1 MSEGFTSNGPLVLLK
16 FPQYPQKLA
25 KVAEYCQFL
34 GRRVTVR
41 YRLGDILLSATG
53 TFCADSGRS
62 IFLEQSLE
70 QRGTRK
76 YFRWE
81 IPYPYIYRVQI
92 EATTDAETPG
102 TQNEHNGAT
111 VQKQETAESSRKAAA
126 TAAGESSNRASSLTF
141 LNPRTSE
148 ETA

>member
-1 MSEGFTSNGPLVLLK
+1 MK
-16 FPQYPQKLA
+16 FYAYAKTLA
-25 KVAEYCQFL
+25 KVAEYSQFL
-34 GRRVTVR
+34 GCRVTVR
-41 YRLGDILLSATG
+41 YRLGDVLLSASG

-81 IPYPYIYRVQI
+81 IPYPYIYRIQT
-92 EATTDAETPG
+92 EPTDAETTG
-102 TQNEHNGAT
+102 TQNEHRVAT
-111 VQKQETAESSRKAAA
+111 LQKHETNVEGSKKGAA
-126 TAAGESSNRASSLTF
+126 TAAGESCNRPSSLASF
-141 LNPRTSE
+141 LNPLTSE

>member
-1 MSEGFTSNGPLVLLK
+1 M
-16 FPQYPQKLA
+16 
-25 KVAEYCQFL
+25 
-34 GRRVTVR
+34 TVR
-41 YRLGDILLSATG
+41 YRIGDVLLSASG

-81 IPYPYIYRVQI
+81 IPYPYIYRIQT
-92 EATTDAETPG
+92 EANMDAETTG
-102 TQNEHNGAT
+102 AQTEHDAAT
-111 VQKQETAESSRKAAA
+111 VPKQETALKGSKKAAA
-126 TAAGESSNRASSLTF
+126 TAAGQSPKHRSCAASF
-141 LNPRTSE
+141 LNPRMSE

>member
-1 MSEGFTSNGPLVLLK
+1 M
-16 FPQYPQKLA
+16 
-25 KVAEYCQFL
+25 
-34 GRRVTVR
+34 R

-70 QRGTRK
+70 QRGVRK

-81 IPYPYIYRVQI
+81 IPYPYIYRIQT
-92 EATTDAETPG
+92 EATTDQENNG
-102 TQNEHNGAT
+102 SSNEHDAAT
-111 VQKQETAESSRKAAA
+111 LQKQEAAVEGSKKAAA
-126 TAAGESSNRASSLTF
+126 TAPGESGNRASSLASF
-141 LNPRTSE
+141 LNARTSE